1 MTTVPHRVPIPCV
14 FRPASAWPPLARCV
28 LRIAVGGNVPAKG
41 ILLTGSVVAV
51 AAALVAT
58 AGVAGRGASGLLLAS
73 AAIIAL
79 AVTAGSKGRN

>member
-1 MTTVPHRVPIPCV
+1 M
-14 FRPASAWPPLARCV
+14 
-28 LRIAVGGNVPAKG
+28 PAKG

-58 AGVAGRGASGLLLAS
+58 AGVAGRGPSGLLLAS

-79 AVTAGSKGRN
+79 AVTAAARGRS

>member
-1 MTTVPHRVPIPCV
+1 
-14 FRPASAWPPLARCV
+14 V
-28 LRIAVGGNVPAKG
+28 LRIAGEGKVPAKG

-58 AGVAGRGASGLLLAS
+58 AGVAERGPSGLLLAS

>member
-1 MTTVPHRVPIPCV
+1 M
-14 FRPASAWPPLARCV
+14 
-28 LRIAVGGNVPAKG
+28 PAKG
-41 ILLTGSVVAV
+41 ILLTGSVMAV

-58 AGVAGRGASGLLLAS
+58 AGVAGRGPSGVLLAS

>member
-1 MTTVPHRVPIPCV
+1 MTRG
-14 FRPASAWPPLARCV
+14 L
-28 LRIAVGGNVPAKG
+28 GGIVPAKG

-58 AGVAGRGASGLLLAS
+58 TGVASHGTSGLLLGS
-73 AAIIAL
+73 AAVIAL

>member
-1 MTTVPHRVPIPCV
+1 M
-14 FRPASAWPPLARCV
+14 
-28 LRIAVGGNVPAKG
+28 PAKG
-41 ILLTGSVVAV
+41 ILLTGSMVAV
-51 AAALVAT
+51 VAALVAT

>member
-1 MTTVPHRVPIPCV
+1 M
-14 FRPASAWPPLARCV
+14 
-28 LRIAVGGNVPAKG
+28 PAKG

-58 AGVAGRGASGLLLAS
+58 AGVADSGPSGLLLAS